1 MARTDLSPRLD
12 SSDHDPLTAPAPIRE
27 YEVRAETT
35 ATFGRVLASARQHHF
50 IVDGPVQNG
59 CPGEELTPPELLLAS
74 IATCGAELVQVIARE
89 EKTPIAG
96 VAVAVRG
103 SVDRSRQPRTDVTV
117 LTTLR
122 VDFTISGADDA
133 RAAALV
139 ESFKRR

>member
-1 MARTDLSPRLD
+1 MTV
-12 SSDHDPLTAPAPIRE
+12 PASPIRE

-59 CPGEELTPPELLLAS
+59 CPGEALTPPELLMAS

-89 EKTPIAG
+89 EKAPVTG
-96 VAVAVRG
+96 VAVTVRG
-103 SVDRSRQPRTDVTV
+103 SVDRSRQPRPDVTV

-122 VDFTISGADDA
+122 VDFVITGADGA

>member
-1 MARTDLSPRLD
+1 M
-12 SSDHDPLTAPAPIRE
+12 TAPAPPVRE
-27 YEVRAETT
+27 YEVHAETT

-59 CPGEELTPPELLLAS
+59 CPGEALTPPELLLAS

-89 EKTPIAG
+89 EHAPIAG

-117 LTTLR
+117 LTALR
-122 VDFTISGADDA
+122 WDCTVPGGGDA

-139 ESFKRR
+139 GSFRRR

>member
-1 MARTDLSPRLD
+1 MTV
-12 SSDHDPLTAPAPIRE
+12 PASPIRE

-59 CPGEELTPPELLLAS
+59 CPGEALTPPELLMAS

-89 EKTPIAG
+89 EHAPVTS
-96 VAVAVRG
+96 VAVTVRG
-103 SVDRSRQPRTDVTV
+103 SVDRSRQPRPDVTT

-122 VDFTISGADDA
+122 VDFTIGGADGA

>member
-1 MARTDLSPRLD
+1 M
-12 SSDHDPLTAPAPIRE
+12 TAPAPPIRE

-35 ATFGRVLASARQHHF
+35 AVFGRVLASARQHHF

-74 IATCGAELVQVIARE
+74 IATCGAELVQVISRE
-89 EKTPIAG
+89 EKTPVG
-96 VAVAVRG
+96 NVAVTVRG
-103 SVDRSRQPRTDVTV
+103 SVDRGRQPRTDVTV
-117 LTTLR
+117 LTSLR
-122 VDFTISGADDA
+122 LDFVIAGADDA

>member
-1 MARTDLSPRLD
+1 M
-12 SSDHDPLTAPAPIRE
+12 TAPAPIRE

-74 IATCGAELVQVIARE
+74 IASCGAELVQVIARE

-103 SVDRSRQPRTDVTV
+103 SVDRSRQPRSDVTV

>member
-1 MARTDLSPRLD
+1 M
-12 SSDHDPLTAPAPIRE
+12 TAPANPVRE

-89 EKTPIAG
+89 ENAPIAI